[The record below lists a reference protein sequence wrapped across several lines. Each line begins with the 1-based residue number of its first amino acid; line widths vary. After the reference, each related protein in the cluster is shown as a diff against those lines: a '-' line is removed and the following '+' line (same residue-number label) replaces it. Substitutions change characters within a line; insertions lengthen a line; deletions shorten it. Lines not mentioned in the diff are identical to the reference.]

1 MCGICGFVGKV
12 ESQGIVLESMMQ
24 ALYHC
29 EDGDL
34 GEYYWE
40 NGAMASRQEEIVEI
54 KGCYQPRVSEDG
66 KFVLVC
72 DGEISNAES
81 LQKSLQDLGHV
92 FRCGG
97 DKEVILHA
105 YEEYGEE
112 IVNHLEGSYALVI
125 WNCVE
130 ERLFAARDAKGGRP
144 LYYALVG
151 GRLAFATCLS
161 SILAFVQFQGKAA
174 MSSISSGQ
182 ESLSGMETT
191 QWKGI
196 YQLQAG
202 QDFRYEKN
210 LLKLQCY
217 CPPKISCSEEDTQP
231 CQEEEPDL
239 RKTQVPTE
247 EDSSLGIST
256 RMSAGGTGF
265 WYHLLHKWRGWR
277 NNQVI

>member
-24 ALYHC
+24 ALHHGE
-29 EDGDL
+29 EDDL

-40 NGAMASRQEEIVEI
+40 NGAMASRQEEIVEL

-72 DGEISNAES
+72 DGTISNAGK
-81 LQKSLQDLGHV
+81 LQEVLEGLGHR

-125 WNCVE
+125 WDSIR
-130 ERLFAARDAKGGRP
+130 ERLFAARDAQGGRE
-144 LYYALVG
+144 LYYALAG

-161 SILAFVQFQGKAA
+161 SVMTFVQDQGKTAK
-174 MSSISSGQ
+174 ICR
-182 ESLSGMETT
+182 
-191 QWKGI
+191 
-196 YQLQAG
+196 LQAG
-202 QDFRYEKN
+202 QEFRYEKN
-210 LLKLQCY
+210 LLKLRCY
-217 CPPKISCSEEDTQP
+217 CPERIAAAGEQAASQAEKPAEKISVSREAV
-231 CQEEEPDL
+231 QEEN
-239 RKTQVPTE
+239 
-247 EDSSLGIST
+247 
-256 RMSAGGTGF
+256 GF
-265 WYHLLHKWRGWR
+265 WEQLLRRWRSWRGH
-277 NNQVI
+277 VAG

>member
-24 ALYHC
+24 ALYHG
-29 EDGDL
+29 EDDDL

-81 LQKSLQDLGHV
+81 LQRLLESRGHQ

-112 IVNHLEGSYALVI
+112 IVNHLQGSYALVI
-125 WNCVE
+125 WNSE
-130 ERLFAARDAKGGRP
+130 KESLFAARDSRGGRN

-151 GRLAFATCLS
+151 GRLAFATCLA
-161 SILAFVQFQGKAA
+161 SILAFVQYQGKTAE
-174 MSSISSGQ
+174 IC
-182 ESLSGMETT
+182 
-191 QWKGI
+191 
-196 YQLQAG
+196 QLQAG

-210 LLKLQCY
+210 LLKIQCY
-217 CPPKISCSEEDTQP
+217 CPPEIEESKEADFREKEPEKSISSGIQ
-231 CQEEEPDL
+231 QE
-239 RKTQVPTE
+239 
-247 EDSSLGIST
+247 
-256 RMSAGGTGF
+256 GGNGF
-265 WYHLLHKWRGWR
+265 WYQIIHKWKIWRG
-277 NNQVI
+277 NQAG